1 MKRRIQ
7 AASILAG
14 LAVLGVTL
22 AGGSEARAKGIIITS
37 GGTQHNPD
45 PSFNY
50 FFKVEL
56 TPDTTLQTGG
66 FFTVYDLL
74 GINSHSLTSQPNIFW
89 GSSLQLKGIT
99 PSGVN
104 PTDSPSLWNITWK
117 WLGPD
122 KVSGATALSLGTFRA
137 GPLDFQPTNT
147 VIYVGSLDGKTAS
160 NQGTVKLNAIPE
172 PSSLV
177 LVLAGAGTLPLLL
190 RCQKRRRTGTKQPD
204 LVTTPG

>member
-7 AASILAG
+7 AVWILAG

-22 AGGSEARAKGIIITS
+22 GGGSEAQAKGIIITK

-50 FFKVEL
+50 FFDVEL
-56 TPDTTLQTGG
+56 TPNTTLQTGG

-74 GINSHSLTSQPNIFW
+74 GINMRSLTSQPNASW
-89 GSSLQLKGIT
+89 GESIQTIGIT

-104 PTDSPSLWNITWK
+104 PPDSPTLFNITWK
-117 WLGPD
+117 WNGPAQM
-122 KVSGATALSLGTFRA
+122 SGDSALSLGRFRA

-147 VIYVGSLDGKTAS
+147 VVYVGSLDGVTGS
-160 NQGTVKLNAIPE
+160 NQGTIKLSAVPE

-190 RCQKRRRTGTKQPD
+190 RWQKRRRAGTKQPA
-204 LVTTPG
+204 